1 MQNPKTLN
9 RALQRFVIDPRWIPF
24 SSPLRDHNITSQC
37 SQANCNSCTRRAR
50 CGVQRAMLATRADT
64 TRSFC
69 IARRFHLPPPSFQ
82 GCIERQRE
90 RKAIS
95 EPEST
100 VKAHVEQARAAFT
113 RLRCKLKLKWMP
125 SKRHCLGKI
134 KKKNKKNEIALTR
147 VDRLR
152 PASYVC
158 SSSLGTTSV
167 EFYLTFC
174 PVLNF
179 EKW

>member
-1 MQNPKTLN
+1 MRHLYTTRYFSLQLELSIKITRTFLRFSNSAHQTLKREFIIHDPQKIKDINTATRMQNLKTLN

-90 RKAIS
+90 RG
-95 EPEST
+95 
-100 VKAHVEQARAAFT
+100 HF
-113 RLRCKLKLKWMP
+113 W
-125 SKRHCLGKI
+125 
-134 KKKNKKNEIALTR
+134 TR
-147 VDRLR
+147 VHGKSTRR
-152 PASYVC
+152 ASKGC
-158 SSSLGTTSV
+158 
-167 EFYLTFC
+167 FYEAT
-174 PVLNF
+174 V
-179 EKW
+179 

>member
-1 MQNPKTLN
+1 MRCTKGHAGYESRHDQKL
-9 RALQRFVIDPRWIPF
+9 LH
-24 SSPLRDHNITSQC
+24 SSS
-37 SQANCNSCTRRAR
+37 
-50 CGVQRAMLATRADT
+50 V
-64 TRSFC
+64 
-69 IARRFHLPPPSFQ
+69 PPPPTLLPRMHR
-82 GCIERQRE
+82 ETERE
-90 RKAIS
+90 REAIS

-100 VKAHVEQARAAFT
+100 VKVHVEQARAAFT
-113 RLRCKLKLKWMP
+113 RLRCKLKPKWMQ

-179 EKW
+179 ERW

>member
-1 MQNPKTLN
+1 
-9 RALQRFVIDPRWIPF
+9 
-24 SSPLRDHNITSQC
+24 
-37 SQANCNSCTRRAR
+37 
-50 CGVQRAMLATRADT
+50 MLATRADT

-69 IARRFHLPPPSFQ
+69 IARRFHLPPTLLPRMHR
-82 GCIERQRE
+82 ETERE
-90 RKAIS
+90 REAIS

-134 KKKNKKNEIALTR
+134 RKKNKKNEIALTR

-179 EKW
+179 ERW

>member
-1 MQNPKTLN
+1 MRCTKGHAGYESRHDQKL
-9 RALQRFVIDPRWIPF
+9 LH
-24 SSPLRDHNITSQC
+24 SSS
-37 SQANCNSCTRRAR
+37 
-50 CGVQRAMLATRADT
+50 V
-64 TRSFC
+64 
-69 IARRFHLPPPSFQ
+69 PPPPTLLPRMHR
-82 GCIERQRE
+82 ETERE
-90 RKAIS
+90 REAIS

-113 RLRCKLKLKWMP
+113 RLRCKLKPKWMQ

-179 EKW
+179 ERW

>member
-1 MQNPKTLN
+1 MRCTKGHAGYESRHDQKL
-9 RALQRFVIDPRWIPF
+9 LH
-24 SSPLRDHNITSQC
+24 SSS
-37 SQANCNSCTRRAR
+37 
-50 CGVQRAMLATRADT
+50 V
-64 TRSFC
+64 
-69 IARRFHLPPPSFQ
+69 PPPPTLLPRMHR
-82 GCIERQRE
+82 ETERE
-90 RKAIS
+90 REAIS

-113 RLRCKLKLKWMP
+113 RLRCKLKPKWMP
-125 SKRHCLGKI
+125 SKRRCLGKI

-179 EKW
+179 ERW

>member
-1 MQNPKTLN
+1 MRCTKGHAGYESRHDQKL
-9 RALQRFVIDPRWIPF
+9 LH
-24 SSPLRDHNITSQC
+24 SSSI
-37 SQANCNSCTRRAR
+37 
-50 CGVQRAMLATRADT
+50 
-64 TRSFC
+64 
-69 IARRFHLPPPSFQ
+69 PPPPHPPSKDAS
-82 GCIERQRE
+82 RDRE
-90 RKAIS
+90 REREAIS

-134 KKKNKKNEIALTR
+134 RKKNKKNEIALTR

-179 EKW
+179 ERW

>member
-1 MQNPKTLN
+1 MRCTKGHAGYESRHDQKL
-9 RALQRFVIDPRWIPF
+9 LH
-24 SSPLRDHNITSQC
+24 SSS
-37 SQANCNSCTRRAR
+37 
-50 CGVQRAMLATRADT
+50 V
-64 TRSFC
+64 
-69 IARRFHLPPPSFQ
+69 PPSPHPPSKDAS
-82 GCIERQRE
+82 RDRE
-90 RKAIS
+90 RGAIS

-134 KKKNKKNEIALTR
+134 RKKNKKNEIALTR

-179 EKW
+179 ERW